1 MAGLLRER
9 TGEEAR
15 VGTVELFFDLVF
27 VFAITQLSHSLIAHP
42 GLMGA
47 LQTLLLFLAIWW
59 VWIFTCWVTNWL
71 DPERWRVRL
80 LLFAL
85 MACGLVLSMRV
96 PTAWGEGGLTFAIA
110 YVTMQVGRSLY
121 MAIVMRRHSPAGFRN
136 FVRITLWLGVS
147 GLFWIA
153 GGLAEGTARLGMW
166 AVGLAIEY
174 AGPPARFPVPGL
186 GRSSTADWDVE
197 GGHMAERSGLF
208 IIIALGE
215 SILIT
220 GATMAQMPW
229 TGPALIAFA
238 SAFLGSVAMW
248 WLYFNIGAARAGHMI
263 AHHEDPGRVAR
274 LAYTYAPIPIVAGII
289 VSAAS
294 DEMLLAHP
302 AGHIAPAARAMTI
315 GGAALFLLG
324 NIAFKRATWR
334 NVPFS
339 HLVGL
344 GLLAVLALLPIHD
357 GYALGMGAALVLAIV
372 AVWET
377 RSLGGSSGA
386 RERGHD

>member
-1 MAGLLRER
+1 MTGLLRTR
-9 TGEEAR
+9 TGEEAK

-27 VFAITQLSHSLIAHP
+27 VFAITQLSHTLIAHP
-42 GLMGA
+42 SLLGA
-47 LQTLLLFLAIWW
+47 VETLLLFLAVWW

-85 MACGLVLSMRV
+85 MACGLVLSMSI
-96 PTAWGEGGLTFAIA
+96 PTAWGAGGLIFAIA

-121 MAIVMRRHSPAGFRN
+121 MVVVMRRHNPAGFRN
-136 FVRITLWLGVS
+136 FVRITLWLSVS
-147 GLFWIA
+147 ALFWIA
-153 GGLAEGTARLGMW
+153 GGLADGLARLGLW
-166 AVGLAIEY
+166 ALGLAIEY
-174 AGPPARFPVPGL
+174 TGPSARFPVPGL

-220 GATMAQMPW
+220 GATMAEMPW
-229 TGPALIAFA
+229 TVPALLAFA
-238 SAFLGSVAMW
+238 SAFLSSVAMW
-248 WLYFNIGAARAGHMI
+248 WLYFNIGAQRAGHMI
-263 AHHEDPGRVAR
+263 AHHDDPGRVAR

-302 AGHIAPAARAMTI
+302 AGHITAAAWATTI
-315 GGAALFLLG
+315 GGVALFLLG

-334 NVPFS
+334 NMPFS
-339 HLVGL
+339 HLVGF
-344 GLLAVLALLPIHD
+344 GLLAALALLPIHD
-357 GYALGMGAALVLAIV
+357 GYVLGLGAALVLVIV
-372 AVWET
+372 AIWET
-377 RSLGGSSGA
+377 RSLGGAGDAQTSA
-386 RERGHD
+386 